1 MYEKIN
7 RYVSI
12 AVTIFAVML
21 SAVSLYT
28 AFFGIFETI
37 IQRTFHLTMVFII
50 SLFIYRLK
58 IAKRHPW
65 IDLTINVFLAVLFA
79 LANIYLILNWKELY
93 ISPFLTTTGFILG
106 LAAIAIILELTRRT
120 VGVSLAII
128 VLIFIGYTYYGNYIP
143 GFMAHRGY
151 NLERI
156 LIQVFAGTEG
166 IYGIPVGVCATIV
179 IIFILFGAFVEV
191 AGASTVF
198 LDIAFSLAGRQRG
211 GPAKTAIFASGLMGM
226 LSGSPA
232 ANVATTGAV
241 TIPMMKKSGVEPYVA
256 GAIEAVA
263 SSGGYKTPPIMGAV
277 AFIMAHMLG
286 VTYWEVCIA
295 AALPAFFHYFGLFL
309 MVDFHAGQRGFIG
322 LPSEEVPK
330 FLPALKKGSFFVIP
344 IGLLIALLAA
354 RYSAMFACAYSLL
367 SLWIIALFSKTLSIS
382 NVIKALKD
390 GGVRMVMITVPCAA
404 AGIILGLLTLTG
416 VGMKLSEIIG
426 FLAGGSLFFTL
437 FWIMI
442 ISIILGMG
450 LPPVVS
456 YIVLAAL
463 EVPILVELGV
473 NPIAAHL
480 FIFYFCTLSLITPPV
495 CTTAFT
501 AAAIA
506 ESPPMKT
513 GLEAVRFGIVLYT
526 LPYLF
531 VYNPAMIMNG
541 TPVEILYVFIIAG
554 IGVFSLAAGAQGYLL
569 DSIGWLK
576 RFMFVLASVLIFW
589 PHYAITIIGLLLL
602 ITLVVIEKKKSD
614 KHLSSD
620 RMMNCLIM

>member
-1 MYEKIN
+1 MHEQIN
-7 RYVSI
+7 RYISI
-12 AVTIFAVML
+12 FVTISAVIL
-21 SAVSLYT
+21 SVVSLYT

-37 IQRTFHLTMVFII
+37 IQRTFHLTMVSILA
-50 SLFIYRLK
+50 LFIYQLK
-58 IAKRHPW
+58 LAQRHPW
-65 IDLTINVFLAVLFA
+65 IDLIINVFLASLFTI
-79 LANIYLILNWKELY
+79 ANVYLILNWKELY
-93 ISPFLTTTGFILG
+93 ISPFLTPTGLILG
-106 LAAIAIILELTRRT
+106 LAAIAIILELIRRT
-120 VGVSLAII
+120 VGLSLAII
-128 VLIFIGYTYYGNYIP
+128 VLIFIAYTYFGNYIP
-143 GFMAHRGY
+143 GFLAHRGY

-156 LIQVFAGTEG
+156 VVQVFAGTEG

-179 IIFILFGAFVEV
+179 IIFILFGSFIEV

-198 LDIAFSLAGRQRG
+198 LDIAISLAGRQRG

-241 TIPMMKKSGVEPYVA
+241 TIPMMKKSGVEPHVA

-263 SSGGYKTPPIMGAV
+263 SSGGYKTPPVMGAV

-286 VTYWEVCIA
+286 MSYWKVCVA
-295 AALPAFFHYFGLFL
+295 AALPAFYHYFGLFL
-309 MVDFHAGQRGFIG
+309 MVDFHAGQKGFKG
-322 LPSEEVPK
+322 LAKGEVPK
-330 FLPALKKGSFFVIP
+330 FWSSLKRGSFFIIP
-344 IGLLIALLAA
+344 VGLLIALLAA

-382 NVIKALKD
+382 KVIKALKD
-390 GGVRMVMITVPCAA
+390 GAVRMIMITVPCAA
-404 AGIILGLLTLTG
+404 AGIILGILTLTG
-416 VGMKLSEIIG
+416 IGMKLSEIIG

-442 ISIILGMG
+442 ISIVLGMG

-463 EVPILVELGV
+463 EAPILVEMGV
-473 NPIAAHL
+473 DPVAAHL
-480 FIFYFCTLSLITPPV
+480 FIFYFCTLSLITPPI

-506 ESPPMKT
+506 GSPPMKT

-531 VYNPAMIMNG
+531 VYNPALILKG
-541 TPVEILYVFIIAG
+541 TPIEIFYVLIIAG
-554 IGVFSLAAGAQGYLL
+554 IGIFSLAIGAQGYLL
-569 DSIGWLK
+569 DSIGGLK
-576 RFMFVLASVLIFW
+576 RFMFVFASILIFW
-589 PHYAITIIGLLLL
+589 PQYLITIAGLFLVIIL
-602 ITLVVIEKKKSD
+602 IAFEKTKSH
-614 KHLSSD
+614 KTILHQME
-620 RMMNCLIM
+620 R

>member
-7 RYVSI
+7 RYVSVF
-12 AVTIFAVML
+12 VTVFAVLL
-21 SAVSLYT
+21 SVISLYT

-37 IQRTFHLTMVFII
+37 IQRTLHLTMVFII
-50 SLFIYRLK
+50 ALFIYRLK
-58 IAKRHPW
+58 LSKRHPW
-65 IDLTINVFLAVLFA
+65 LDLGINVFLAALFA

-93 ISPFLTTTGFILG
+93 ISPFLTTTGLILG

-120 VGVSLAII
+120 IGWSLAII
-128 VLIFIGYTYYGNYIP
+128 VLIFIGYTYFGNYIP
-143 GFMAHRGY
+143 GFLAHRGY

-156 LIQVFAGTEG
+156 VVQVFAGTEG
-166 IYGIPVGVCATIV
+166 IYAIPVGVCATIV
-179 IIFILFGAFVEV
+179 IIFILFGSFVEV
-191 AGASTVF
+191 AGASSVF
-198 LDIAFSLAGRQRG
+198 LDIATSVAGRQRG
-211 GPAKTAIFASGLMGM
+211 GPAKIAIFASGLMGM

-277 AFIMAHMLG
+277 AFIMAQMLG
-286 VTYWEVCIA
+286 VSYGEVCIA
-295 AALPAFFHYFGLFL
+295 AALPSFFHYFGLFL
-309 MVDFHAGQRGFIG
+309 MVDLYAGQKGFKG
-322 LPSEEVPK
+322 LSSEEVPM
-330 FLPALKKGSFFVIP
+330 FWPALKRGSFFLIP
-344 IGLLIALLAA
+344 IGLLVVLLAA

-367 SLWIIALFSKTLSIS
+367 SLWIIAIFSKTLSIS
-382 NVIKALKD
+382 KAINALKD
-390 GGVRMVMITVPCAA
+390 GAVRMIMITVPCAA
-404 AGIILGLLTLTG
+404 AGIILGILTLTG

-426 FLAGGSLFFTL
+426 FLAGGSLLFTL

-442 ISIILGMG
+442 ISILLGMG

-463 EVPILVELGV
+463 EAPILVEMGV
-473 NPIAAHL
+473 NPVAAHL

-506 ESPPMKT
+506 GSPPMKT

-531 VYNPAMIMNG
+531 VYNPALILKG
-541 TPVEILYVFIIAG
+541 TPIDIFYVFIIAG
-554 IGVFSLAAGAQGYLL
+554 IGIFSLAIGAQGYLL
-569 DSIGWLK
+569 NSIGWWK
-576 RFMFVLASVLIFW
+576 RFMFVLASILIFW
-589 PHYAITIIGLLLL
+589 PQYLLTIAGLFLL
-602 ITLVVIEKKKSD
+602 IILVTFEKKKSH
-614 KHLSSD
+614 KTILHQME
-620 RMMNCLIM
+620 R

>member
-1 MYEKIN
+1 MHEQIN

-12 AVTIFAVML
+12 FVTISAVIL
-21 SAVSLYT
+21 SVVSLYT
-28 AFFGIFETI
+28 AFFGIFETMV
-37 IQRTFHLTMVFII
+37 QRTFHLTMIFILA
-50 SLFIYRLK
+50 LFIYQLK
-58 IAKRHPW
+58 LAQRHPW
-65 IDLTINVFLAVLFA
+65 IDLIINVFLASLFTI
-79 LANIYLILNWKELY
+79 ANVYLILNWKELY
-93 ISPFLTTTGFILG
+93 ISPFLTPTGLILG
-106 LAAIAIILELTRRT
+106 LAVIAIILELIRRT
-120 VGVSLAII
+120 VGLSLAII
-128 VLIFIGYTYYGNYIP
+128 VLIFIAYTYLGNYIP
-143 GFMAHRGY
+143 GFLAHRGY

-156 LIQVFAGTEG
+156 VVQVFAGTEG

-179 IIFILFGAFVEV
+179 IIFILFGSFIEI

-198 LDIAFSLAGRQRG
+198 LDIATSLAGRQRG
-211 GPAKTAIFASGLMGM
+211 GPAKTAIFASGLVGM

-241 TIPMMKKSGVEPYVA
+241 TIPMMKKSGVEPHVA

-263 SSGGYKTPPIMGAV
+263 SSGGYKTPPVMGAV

-286 VTYWEVCIA
+286 MSYWKVCIA

-309 MVDFHAGQRGFIG
+309 MVDFHAGQKGFKG
-322 LPSEEVPK
+322 LAKGEVPK
-330 FLPALKKGSFFVIP
+330 FLPSLKKGSFFIIP
-344 IGLLIALLAA
+344 VGLLIALLAA

-382 NVIKALKD
+382 KVIKALKD
-390 GGVRMVMITVPCAA
+390 GAVRMIMITVPCAA
-404 AGIILGLLTLTG
+404 AGIILGILTLTG
-416 VGMKLSEIIG
+416 IGMKLSEIIG

-442 ISIILGMG
+442 ISIVLGMG

-463 EVPILVELGV
+463 EAPILVEMGV
-473 NPIAAHL
+473 DPVAAHL
-480 FIFYFCTLSLITPPV
+480 FIFYFCTLSLITPPI

-506 ESPPMKT
+506 GSPPMKT

-531 VYNPAMIMNG
+531 VYNPALILKG
-541 TPVEILYVFIIAG
+541 TPIEIFYVLIIAG
-554 IGVFSLAAGAQGYLL
+554 IGIFSLAIGAQGYFL
-569 DSIGWLK
+569 DSIGWWK
-576 RFMFVLASVLIFW
+576 RFMFVLASILIFW
-589 PHYAITIIGLLLL
+589 PQYLITIAGLF
-602 ITLVVIEKKKSD
+602 LVIILVAFEKTKSH
-614 KHLSSD
+614 KTILHQME
-620 RMMNCLIM
+620 R

>member
-1 MYEKIN
+1 MHEQVN

-12 AVTIFAVML
+12 FVTICAVML
-21 SAVSLYT
+21 SVVSLYT
-28 AFFGIFETI
+28 AFFGTFETI
-37 IQRTFHLTMVFII
+37 VQRTFHLTVMFLIG
-50 SLFIYRLK
+50 LFIYRLK
-58 IAKRHPW
+58 LSQRHPW
-65 IDLTINVFLAVLFA
+65 IDLSINVFLALLFT
-79 LANIYLILNWKELY
+79 LANIYLLLNWKELY
-93 ISPFLTTTGFILG
+93 ISPFLTTTGLILG

-120 VGVSLAII
+120 VGLSLAII
-128 VLIFIGYTYYGNYIP
+128 VLIFIGYTYFGNYIP
-143 GFMAHRGY
+143 GFLAHRGY

-156 LIQVFAGTEG
+156 VVQVFAGTEG
-166 IYGIPVGVCATIV
+166 IYGIPVGVCATLV

-198 LDIAFSLAGRQRG
+198 LDIATSIAGRQRG

-241 TIPMMKKSGVEPYVA
+241 TIPMMKKSLVEPYVA

-277 AFIMAHMLG
+277 AFIMAQMLG

-309 MVDFHAGQRGFIG
+309 MVDLHAGQRGFKG
-322 LPSEEVPK
+322 LSSEKVPK
-330 FLPALKKGSFFVIP
+330 FLPALKKGAFFIIP
-344 IGLLIALLAA
+344 IGLLITLLAA

-367 SLWIIALFSKTLSIS
+367 SLWIIALFSKTLSIPK
-382 NVIKALKD
+382 VIEALKD
-390 GGVRMVMITVPCAA
+390 GAVRMIMITVPCAA
-404 AGIILGLLTLTG
+404 AGIILGILTLTG

-442 ISIILGMG
+442 ISIVLGMG

-463 EVPILVELGV
+463 EVPILVEMGV
-473 NPIAAHL
+473 NPVGAHL

-513 GLEAVRFGIVLYT
+513 GFEAVRFGIVLYT

-531 VYNPAMIMNG
+531 VYNPALIMKG
-541 TPVEILYVFIIAG
+541 TPLEILYVFIIAG
-554 IGVFSLAAGAQGYLL
+554 IGVFSLAIGAQGYLL
-569 DSIGWLK
+569 DTIGWWK
-576 RFMFVLASVLIFW
+576 RFMFVVASILIFW
-589 PHYAITIIGLLLL
+589 PNYLVAISGLLLL
-602 ITLVVIEKKKSD
+602 MILVAIEKKKSSNI
-614 KHLSSD
+614 L
-620 RMMNCLIM
+620 RPTGR

>member
-1 MYEKIN
+1 MMHEQVN

-12 AVTIFAVML
+12 FVTICAVML
-21 SAVSLYT
+21 SVVSLYT
-28 AFFGIFETI
+28 AFFGTFETI
-37 IQRTFHLTMVFII
+37 VQRTFHLVMIFLVG
-50 SLFIYRLK
+50 LFIYRLK
-58 IAKRHPW
+58 LSQRYPW
-65 IDLTINVFLAVLFA
+65 IDLSINVFLALLFT
-79 LANIYLILNWKELY
+79 LANIYLLLNWKELY
-93 ISPFLTTTGFILG
+93 ISPFLTTTGLILG

-120 VGVSLAII
+120 VGLSLAII
-128 VLIFIGYTYYGNYIP
+128 VLIFIGYTYFGNYIP
-143 GFMAHRGY
+143 GFLAHRGY

-156 LIQVFAGTEG
+156 VVQVFAGTEG

-198 LDIAFSLAGRQRG
+198 LDIATSIAGRQRG

-241 TIPMMKKSGVEPYVA
+241 TIPMMKKSRVEPYVA

-277 AFIMAHMLG
+277 AFIMAQMLG

-309 MVDFHAGQRGFIG
+309 MVDLHAGQKGFKG
-322 LPSEEVPK
+322 LSSDKVPK
-330 FLPALKKGSFFVIP
+330 FLPALKKGAFFIIP
-344 IGLLIALLAA
+344 VCLLITLLAA

-382 NVIKALKD
+382 KVIDALKD
-390 GGVRMVMITVPCAA
+390 GAVRMIMITVPCAA
-404 AGIILGLLTLTG
+404 AGIILGILTLTG

-442 ISIILGMG
+442 ISIVLGMG

-463 EVPILVELGV
+463 EVPILVEMGV
-473 NPIAAHL
+473 NPVGAHL

-513 GLEAVRFGIVLYT
+513 GFEAVRFGIVLYT

-531 VYNPAMIMNG
+531 VYNPALIMKG
-541 TPVEILYVFIIAG
+541 TLLEILYVFIIAG
-554 IGVFSLAAGAQGYLL
+554 IGVFSLAIGAQGYFLNT
-569 DSIGWLK
+569 IGWWK
-576 RFMFVLASVLIFW
+576 RFMFVLASILIFW
-589 PHYAITIIGLLLL
+589 PNYLVTISGLLLL
-602 ITLVVIEKKKSD
+602 MILVAIQKKKTP
-614 KHLSSD
+614 KIF
-620 RMMNCLIM
+620 R

>member
-1 MYEKIN
+1 MHEKID
-7 RYVSI
+7 RYLSVL
-12 AVTIFAVML
+12 VTIFAVSL
-21 SAVSLYT
+21 SVISLYT

-37 IQRTFHLTMVFII
+37 IQRTFHLAIVFII
-50 SLFIYRLK
+50 ALFIYRLK
-58 IAKRHPW
+58 MAKRHPW
-65 IDLTINVFLAVLFA
+65 IDLSINVFLAVLFA
-79 LANIYLILNWKELY
+79 LANIYLVLNWKELY
-93 ISPFLTTTGFILG
+93 ISPFLTTTGLILG

-120 VGVSLAII
+120 IGWALVII
-128 VLIFIGYTYYGNYIP
+128 VLIFIGYTYFGNYIP
-143 GFMAHRGY
+143 GFLAHRGY
-151 NLERI
+151 DLERI
-156 LIQVFAGTEG
+156 VVQVFAGTEG
-166 IYGIPVGVCATIV
+166 IYSTPVGVCATIV
-179 IIFILFGAFVEV
+179 IIFILFGSFVEV
-191 AGASTVF
+191 SGASSVF
-198 LDIAFSLAGRQRG
+198 LDIATSIAGRQRG
-211 GPAKTAIFASGLMGM
+211 GPAKIAVFASGLMGM

-241 TIPMMKKSGVEPYVA
+241 TIPMMKKSGVEPYIA

-277 AFIMAHMLG
+277 AFIMAQMLG
-286 VTYWEVCIA
+286 MSYWEVCIA

-309 MVDFHAGQRGFIG
+309 MVDLHAGQKGFKG
-322 LPSEEVPK
+322 LSSNEVPM
-330 FLPALKKGSFFVIP
+330 FWPAIKRGSFFIIP
-344 IGLLIALLAA
+344 IAILIALLAA

-367 SLWIIALFSKTLSIS
+367 SVWIVAIFAKTLSIS
-382 NVIKALKD
+382 KVINALKD
-390 GGVRMVMITVPCAA
+390 GAVRMIMITIPCAA
-404 AGIILGLLTLTG
+404 AGIILGILTLTG
-416 VGMKLSEIIG
+416 VGMKLSDIIG

-442 ISIILGMG
+442 ISILLGMG

-463 EVPILVELGV
+463 EVPILVEMGV

-506 ESPPMKT
+506 GSPPMKT

-531 VYNPAMIMNG
+531 VYNPSLIMKG
-541 TPVEILYVFIIAG
+541 TLLEILYVSLIAG
-554 IGVFSLAAGAQGYLL
+554 IGVSALAIGAQGYLL
-569 DSIGWLK
+569 DNIGWWK

-589 PHYAITIIGLLLL
+589 PHHVATIAGLLLL
-602 ITLVVIEKKKSD
+602 IILVAIEKRKSPRSLV
-614 KHLSSD
+614 HEME
-620 RMMNCLIM
+620 R

>member
-1 MYEKIN
+1 MHEQIN

-12 AVTIFAVML
+12 FVTISAVIL
-21 SAVSLYT
+21 SVVSLYT
-28 AFFGIFETI
+28 AFFGIFETMV
-37 IQRTFHLTMVFII
+37 QRTFHLTMVFILA
-50 SLFIYRLK
+50 LFIYQLK
-58 IAKRHPW
+58 LAQRHPW
-65 IDLTINVFLAVLFA
+65 IDLIINIFLASLFTI
-79 LANIYLILNWKELY
+79 ANVYLILNWKELY
-93 ISPFLTTTGFILG
+93 ISPFLTPTGLILG
-106 LAAIAIILELTRRT
+106 LAVIAIILELIRRT
-120 VGVSLAII
+120 VGLSLAII
-128 VLIFIGYTYYGNYIP
+128 VLIFIAYTYFGNYIP
-143 GFMAHRGY
+143 GFLAHRGY

-156 LIQVFAGTEG
+156 VVQVFAGTEG

-179 IIFILFGAFVEV
+179 IIFILFGSFIEI

-198 LDIAFSLAGRQRG
+198 LDIATSLAGRQRG

-241 TIPMMKKSGVEPYVA
+241 TIPMMKKSGVEPHVA

-263 SSGGYKTPPIMGAV
+263 SSGGYKTPPVMGAV

-286 VTYWEVCIA
+286 MSYWKVCIA
-295 AALPAFFHYFGLFL
+295 AALPAFFHYFGLVL
-309 MVDFHAGQRGFIG
+309 MVDFHAGQKGFKG
-322 LPSEEVPK
+322 LAKGEVPK
-330 FLPALKKGSFFVIP
+330 FLSSLKKGSFFIIP
-344 IGLLIALLAA
+344 VGLLIALLAA

-382 NVIKALKD
+382 KVIKALRD
-390 GGVRMVMITVPCAA
+390 GAVRMIMITVPCAA
-404 AGIILGLLTLTG
+404 AGIILGILTLTG
-416 VGMKLSEIIG
+416 IGMKLSEIIG

-442 ISIILGMG
+442 ISIVLGMG

-463 EVPILVELGV
+463 EAPILVEMGV
-473 NPIAAHL
+473 DPIAAHL
-480 FIFYFCTLSLITPPV
+480 FIFYFCTLSLITPPI

-506 ESPPMKT
+506 GSPPMKT

-531 VYNPAMIMNG
+531 VYNPALILKG
-541 TPVEILYVFIIAG
+541 TPIEIFYVLIIAG
-554 IGVFSLAAGAQGYLL
+554 IGIFSLAIGAQGYML
-569 DSIGWLK
+569 DSIGWWK
-576 RFMFVLASVLIFW
+576 RFMFVLASILIFW
-589 PHYAITIIGLLLL
+589 PQYLVTIAGLFLVIILIGF
-602 ITLVVIEKKKSD
+602 EKRKS
-614 KHLSSD
+614 HRTILHQTERSV
-620 RMMNCLIM
+620 NA

>member
-1 MYEKIN
+1 MHEQIN

-12 AVTIFAVML
+12 FVTISAVIL
-21 SAVSLYT
+21 SVVSLYT
-28 AFFGIFETI
+28 AFFGIFETMV
-37 IQRTFHLTMVFII
+37 QRTFHLTMVFILA
-50 SLFIYRLK
+50 LFIYQLK
-58 IAKRHPW
+58 LAQRHPW
-65 IDLTINVFLAVLFA
+65 IDLIINIFLASLFTI
-79 LANIYLILNWKELY
+79 ANVYLILNWKELY
-93 ISPFLTTTGFILG
+93 ISPFLTPTGLILG
-106 LAAIAIILELTRRT
+106 LAVIAIILELIRRT
-120 VGVSLAII
+120 VGLSLAII
-128 VLIFIGYTYYGNYIP
+128 VLIFIAYTYFGNYIP
-143 GFMAHRGY
+143 GFLAHRGY

-156 LIQVFAGTEG
+156 VVQVFAGTEG

-179 IIFILFGAFVEV
+179 IIFILFGSFIEI

-198 LDIAFSLAGRQRG
+198 LDIATSLAGRQRG

-241 TIPMMKKSGVEPYVA
+241 TIPMMKKSGVEPHVA

-263 SSGGYKTPPIMGAV
+263 SSGGYKTPPVMGAV

-286 VTYWEVCIA
+286 MSYWKVCIA
-295 AALPAFFHYFGLFL
+295 AALPAFFHYFGLVL
-309 MVDFHAGQRGFIG
+309 MVDFHAGQKGFKG
-322 LPSEEVPK
+322 LAKGEVPK
-330 FLPALKKGSFFVIP
+330 FLSSLKKGSFFIIP
-344 IGLLIALLAA
+344 VGLLIALLAA

-382 NVIKALKD
+382 KVIKALKD
-390 GGVRMVMITVPCAA
+390 GAVRMIMITVPCAA
-404 AGIILGLLTLTG
+404 AGIILGILTLTG
-416 VGMKLSEIIG
+416 IGMKLSEIIG

-442 ISIILGMG
+442 ISIVLGMG

-463 EVPILVELGV
+463 EAPILVEMGV
-473 NPIAAHL
+473 DPIAAHL
-480 FIFYFCTLSLITPPV
+480 FIFYFCTLSLITPPI

-506 ESPPMKT
+506 GSPPMKT

-531 VYNPAMIMNG
+531 VYNPALILKG
-541 TPVEILYVFIIAG
+541 TPIEIFYVLIIAG
-554 IGVFSLAAGAQGYLL
+554 IGIFSLAIGAQGYML
-569 DSIGWLK
+569 DSIGWWK
-576 RFMFVLASVLIFW
+576 RFMFVLASILIFW
-589 PHYAITIIGLLLL
+589 PQYLVTIAGLFLVIILIGF
-602 ITLVVIEKKKSD
+602 EKRKS
-614 KHLSSD
+614 HRTILHQTE
-620 RMMNCLIM
+620 R